1 MNTSFNRKVSA
12 GVFALALIAG
22 SAPLGIAADTTEPG
36 LLKPET
42 ATMAT
47 QSMPSSMLSGGVERR
62 TKLPELTA
70 KDTKLSS
77 MLAAPAA
84 TTKML
89 NDGVSKDHGVITS
102 LQSEGGA
109 RTDRAPAL
117 NGKAV
122 WFRIPAWMAGTWKIQ
137 DKTLLASVNLKNG
150 QESPPRK
157 LNFGYC
163 GEPYGVQQ
171 DQNGTYWQFEN
182 VGKLPTNLKTDN
194 QGLVH
199 YNMVDS
205 YQPIDSS
212 ESRLVLQK
220 SWRNV
225 TMDPT
230 SNTIVKQR
238 SFQSILAFT
247 KCGDDLMNV
256 DETMTAFDDTGAP
269 VLRTQ
274 TQTVK
279 CRVEP
284 YREVASLHGQDV
296 RGSFSQYMATR
307 AKH

>member
-1 MNTSFNRKVSA
+1 MHTFNRKVSA

-22 SAPLGIAADTTEPG
+22 SAPLGIAAETKEPG
-36 LLKPET
+36 LLKTET

-47 QSMPSSMLSGGVERR
+47 QLHSSMISGGVERR
-62 TKLPELTA
+62 TQLPVVTT

-77 MLAAPAA
+77 TLGAPVA

-89 NDGVSKDHGVITS
+89 NDEVSTDHSAINP
-102 LQSEGGA
+102 LQAEGGA
-109 RTDRAPAL
+109 RPDRAPIIS
-117 NGKAV
+117 GKAI
-122 WFRIPAWMAGTWKIQ
+122 WYRIPAWMAGTWKIQ

-199 YNMVDS
+199 YNIVDS
-205 YQPIDSS
+205 YEPIASS
-212 ESRLVLQK
+212 ETRLVLQK

-256 DETMTAFDDTGAP
+256 DETMTSFDGSGAP
-269 VLRTQ
+269 LSRAQ

-279 CRVEP
+279 CRVQP
-284 YREVASLHGQDV
+284 YREIASLHGQDV